1 MTLVR
6 VTELYC
12 AKPTYRTVVELYP
25 IALESSFTPV
35 DFKFPSGGLV
45 MKAFIATEESRGF
58 ASIEG
63 KKSLLQLAGFDVRFL
78 MPTE

>member
-1 MTLVR
+1 MER

-12 AKPTYRTVVELYP
+12 AKPTYLTAAELYP
-25 IALESSFTPV
+25 IALESSSTPV
-35 DFKFPSGGLV
+35 DFKFPSGLA